1 MAKKIR
7 GVMLEENLDNTMGL
21 EFFNLSHRFGYQSP
35 NWPYFEDVKIERIHY
50 MAKSGVLS
58 QRITTSMHNTTHI
71 DAPAHVVQ
79 GTPFIDEVPL
89 PHFFGSGIV
98 ISIPKK
104 KWEQITY
111 DDLEKAAGKIVRP
124 RDVVIVNTGWH
135 KLYED
140 SEDYFCR
147 APGFVPSAGEWFVE
161 KKVKV
166 VGHDTQANDHPLAT
180 AIGPQ
185 RNGPLHP
192 HLAEEYKKWSG
203 GRDWKDDFPEWEP
216 VHRILF
222 KNGILGIEN
231 VGGDIDK
238 VTGTALHLRVL
249 SLELGPRRRLHH
261 PARRHRR
268 PEGRL
273 PDREGGEV
281 LMQVKRFAEAKS
293 YEAPNHRDYQLAAP
307 VRRRSRRHADAGR
320 SGVSHFLPGG
330 GAGPDA
336 SPPEKIYFVLEGEL
350 TVIVGGKETVAEE
363 ERFLRDRA
371 EREPRDHQSRQR
383 GVHDLRRGRAGE
395 VKQFAMSPLRHR
407 GEVAAQRPSKER
419 WPRRLG
425 ASRPSR
431 LASLATSAV
440 SGVHDERVS
449 IHVRRFS
456 EKPALAVRCQRQDR
470 DRHRGIRRV
479 RSARREGS
487 CRRGR
492 QRRGLG
498 WQCGGAQEGG
508 RRMRKPR
515 RQGRG
520 GRQAHQQRGE
530 LRRHRQGGRRQ
541 IWPRRHSGVRIRPQ
555 QSVEDRRP
563 EGRRLPRRHGCQCHA
578 VVADGARGRQA
589 DAQAGKGGHRAAR

>member
-7 GVMLEENLDNTMGL
+7 GVTFEENHNNSMGL
-21 EFFNLSHRFGYQSP
+21 EFYNLSHRFGYQSP

-50 MAKSGVLS
+50 HAKSGVLS

-98 ISIPKK
+98 VSIPKK

-111 DDLEKAAGKIVRP
+111 DDLEKAAGKVVRP

-192 HLAEEYKKWSG
+192 HLADEYKKWSG

-238 VTGTALHLRVL
+238 VTGRRCTFAFFPWNWERGDGCIVRLVAIVDPKRRNSGSTRGRSSDDRPQIFRGEGLRGAEP
-249 SLELGPRRRLHH
+249 SRLQVV
-261 PARRHRR
+261 PA
-268 PEGRL
+268 
-273 PDREGGEV
+273 
-281 LMQVKRFAEAKS
+281 
-293 YEAPNHRDYQLAAP
+293 
-307 VRRRSRRHADAGR
+307 VRRRDG
-320 SGVSHFLPGG
+320 
-330 GAGPDA
+330 
-336 SPPEKIYFVLEGEL
+336 
-350 TVIVGGKETVAEE
+350 
-363 ERFLRDRA
+363 
-371 EREPRDHQSRQR
+371 
-383 GVHDLRRGRAGE
+383 
-395 VKQFAMSPLRHR
+395 
-407 GEVAAQRPSKER
+407 
-419 WPRRLG
+419 
-425 ASRPSR
+425 R
-431 LASLATSAV
+431 LA
-440 SGVHDERVS
+440 
-449 IHVRRFS
+449 
-456 EKPALAVRCQRQDR
+456 DR
-470 DRHRGIRRV
+470 
-479 RSARREGS
+479 
-487 CRRGR
+487 
-492 QRRGLG
+492 
-498 WQCGGAQEGG
+498 
-508 RRMRKPR
+508 
-515 RQGRG
+515 
-520 GRQAHQQRGE
+520 
-530 LRRHRQGGRRQ
+530 
-541 IWPRRHSGVRIRPQ
+541 
-555 QSVEDRRP
+555 
-563 EGRRLPRRHGCQCHA
+563 
-578 VVADGARGRQA
+578 
-589 DAQAGKGGHRAAR
+589 